1 MSEFAISTRY
11 AKALMG
17 IAESSSSFEVVV
29 NDVNLINNTLV
40 NSRELRN
47 FLVNPI
53 INSDKKLKILY
64 ELFSSEIS
72 DDVKKFIKLIVD
84 KGREKLLV
92 DITKRFLSLADEKL
106 KQVKVHVLS
115 AIELDQIQKEKINK
129 KLKEI
134 LKMNIIADYE
144 IDNSI
149 IGGFKVKF
157 KDTVI
162 DASIQHQLEILKK
175 KLFEQNYIRN

>member
-47 FLVNPI
+47 LLVNPI

-84 KGREKLLV
+84 KGREKLLYFR
-92 DITKRFLSLADEKL
+92 IP
-106 KQVKVHVLS
+106 
-115 AIELDQIQKEKINK
+115 
-129 KLKEI
+129 
-134 LKMNIIADYE
+134 
-144 IDNSI
+144 
-149 IGGFKVKF
+149 
-157 KDTVI
+157 
-162 DASIQHQLEILKK
+162 
-175 KLFEQNYIRN
+175 QNA